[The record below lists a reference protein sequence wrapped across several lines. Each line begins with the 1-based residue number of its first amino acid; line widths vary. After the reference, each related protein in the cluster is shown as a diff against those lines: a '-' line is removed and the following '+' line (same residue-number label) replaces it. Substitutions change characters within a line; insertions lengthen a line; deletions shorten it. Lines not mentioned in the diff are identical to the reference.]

1 MRVSRRGAAQ
11 HALVGAYVMDAVP
24 AADRVAFERHLAR
37 CEPCRD
43 EVRGLRETAARLGMA
58 AAVQPRP
65 ELRDQTLQAAI
76 RLRQA
81 PPQLGSEQAGLAG
94 AEAGAGSRRGGRLAR
109 RAWLRTGWPMR
120 ASQVRLATVTAVALA
135 IVFAGTAIGLGL
147 HASSMQHRL
156 SAAEQRDRAI
166 AEVLGASDAVRLTAK
181 VTTGG
186 MATVVMSHHAR
197 ALVFIGRQLSV
208 LPVSKAYELWVM
220 GPSGD
225 KPAGMLPP
233 AHAGMSG
240 PVVVS
245 GLVPG
250 DQMLGL
256 TVEPASGS
264 RQPTSNPIVL
274 VGLRG

>member
-1 MRVSRRGAAQ
+1 MRVSRRGAAL

-24 AADRVAFERHLAR
+24 AADRAAFERHLAR

-43 EVRGLRETAARLGMA
+43 EVRGMREAAARLA
-58 AAVQPRP
+58 LASAVRPRP
-65 ELRDQTLQAAI
+65 ELRDQTLRATE

-81 PPQLGSEQAGLAG
+81 APLLRSDHAGLAG
-94 AEAGAGSRRGGRLAR
+94 ETGTGLTRW
-109 RAWLRTGWPMR
+109 RAWLRTGRPMR
-120 ASQVRLATVTAVALA
+120 AGRLRLATAAAVALA
-135 IVFAGTAIGLGL
+135 ILFAGAAVTLGL

-166 AEVLGASDAVRLTAK
+166 ASVLGASDAVRLTAK
-181 VTTGG
+181 VSTGG
-186 MATVVMSHHAR
+186 MATVVMSHRAR
-197 ALVFIGRQLSV
+197 SLVFIGRQLSV
-208 LPVSKAYELWVM
+208 LPVSKAYELWVI
-220 GPSGD
+220 GPSGAQ
-225 KPAGMLPP
+225 PAGMLPP
-233 AHAGMSG
+233 AHDGMSG

-264 RQPTSNPIVL
+264 RQPTSNPLVL
-274 VGLRG
+274 VGLGG

>member
-1 MRVSRRGAAQ
+1 MSRRGAAL
-11 HALVGAYVMDAVP
+11 HALVGAYVIDAVP
-24 AADRVAFERHLAR
+24 AADRAAFERHLAR
-37 CEPCRD
+37 CESCRD
-43 EVRGLRETAARLGMA
+43 EVRGLREAAARLGMA
-58 AAVQPRP
+58 AAVRPRP
-65 ELRDQTLQAAI
+65 ELRDQTLRAAT

-81 PPQLGSEQAGLAG
+81 PPLIG
-94 AEAGAGSRRGGRLAR
+94 AERVGEAGGPAAGVARR
-109 RAWLRTGWPMR
+109 RAWLRAGGPMR
-120 ASQVRLATVTAVALA
+120 ASRLRLVAVAAVAVA
-135 IVFAGTAIGLGL
+135 ILFAGVAAGLGL

-166 AEVLGASDAVRLTAK
+166 ASVLGATDAVRLTAK
-181 VTTGG
+181 VSTGG
-186 MATVVMSHHAR
+186 MATVVMSHRAR

-208 LPVSKAYELWVM
+208 LPVSKAYELWIM

-233 AHAGMSG
+233 AHDGMSG

-256 TVEPASGS
+256 TIEPASGS

-274 VGLRG
+274 VGLGG